1 MKRALHLSGIVL
13 LLGLSACAAK
23 GDGDEILI
31 GLAGPVSI
39 PFGEA
44 VHRGA
49 ILAIEEINNEGGID
63 GRMLD
68 LDVRDDE
75 MERERA
81 ITIATAFRDERKVV
95 AVVGHVNSSA
105 TIAAADIYNHPTNG
119 VLEISPTA
127 TSPELSGKGP
137 WTFRVCPTDLHQGA
151 ALADWAYTRLGR
163 RRAGVLYVNDEY
175 GRGVLNAFAPAF
187 EKLGGTIIA
196 QDPFLASLEESST
209 TFDPYLE
216 RALRNRM
223 DALILVG
230 VGEEVRGILRAARR
244 LGFTGPIMGA
254 DGLTDLIIEGD
265 IAEGVYM
272 TAAFLADNQ
281 NSRARD
287 FVQRYTARFGEVPS
301 DRAALT
307 YDAVMLIARG
317 LREVGPNRRAL
328 RDYIAGVG
336 TAAPEFE
343 GVTGTISLNADGDV
357 VGKEMAVGV
366 IRGGMIVSAQ

>member
-1 MKRALHLSGIVL
+1 MKRVLHLSGVAL
-13 LLGLSACAAK
+13 LLGLGACAAQSSDK
-23 GDGDEILI
+23 ILI
-31 GLAGPVSI
+31 GVAGPVNI
-39 PFGEA
+39 AFGEA
-44 VHRGA
+44 VHNGA
-49 ILAIEEINNEGGID
+49 ILAVEDINREGGIN
-63 GRMLD
+63 GRNLD
-68 LDVRDDE
+68 LLVKDDE

-81 ITIATAFRDERKVV
+81 IEVATQFRDQSQVV

-105 TIAAADIYNHPTNG
+105 TLAAADIYNHPTNG
-119 VLEISPTA
+119 LLEISPTA

-137 WTFRVCPTDLHQGA
+137 WTFRVCPTDLHQGD

-163 RRAGVLYVNDEY
+163 RRAAVLYVNDEY

-230 VGEEVRGILRAARR
+230 VGEEVLGILRAARR

-254 DGLTDLIIEGD
+254 DGLTDLVVEGSV
-265 IAEGVYM
+265 AEGVYM
-272 TAAFLADNQ
+272 TAAFLPDLPT
-281 NSRARD
+281 SIARD
-287 FVQRYTARFGEVPS
+287 FVQRYTARFGEAPS
-301 DRAALT
+301 DRAALA

-317 LREVGPNRRAL
+317 LTEVGPERRAL
-328 RDYIAGVG
+328 RDYVAGVG
-336 TAAPEFE
+336 TANPAYE
-343 GVTGTISLNADGDV
+343 GVTGTISLNSDGDV
-357 VGKEMAVGV
+357 VGKDMAVGV
-366 IRGGMIVSAQ
+366 IRGGKIVSAQ